1 MTTTAPVPEDRA
13 APDPSG
19 TPLPDTA
26 PSAAPAPGT
35 APAAGTAP
43 ASDAATARPAAAHGS
58 SPWQLARQE
67 LGRRTAVRVSL
78 CVVLLFVLMALA
90 APWLGALGGWSP
102 EEFDKTAIDPY
113 LGGQPLGAFGGIGPE
128 HWLGVEPVT
137 GRDLFARV
145 VHGAQVSLLI
155 AFAAT
160 AIVVVAGTAAGIAA
174 GYFGGRTDTVL
185 SRLMDLTM
193 SFPSLIFMIAMLS
206 VAKDVNRLVLMT
218 SVIGLFGWPGVA
230 RIVRGQ
236 TLSLRHREY
245 VDAARVGGAGSWRI
259 LTREILPGVSGPV
272 IAYTTLLI
280 PGMISTEAALSYLGV
295 GVRPPTPS
303 WGQMIAESVAFYE
316 TDPMYFVIPSVFLFL
331 AVLAFTLLG
340 DALRDILDP
349 RGGRS

>member
-1 MTTTAPVPEDRA
+1 MTSTA
-13 APDPSG
+13 
-19 TPLPDTA
+19 T
-26 PSAAPAPGT
+26 PAPTAAT
-35 APAAGTAP
+35 APAGEIP
-43 ASDAATARPAAAHGS
+43 PGS

-67 LGRRTAVRVSL
+67 LRRRPAVKISL
-78 CVVLLFVLMALA
+78 AVVTLFLLMAVT
-90 APWLGALGGWSP
+90 APWLAALGGWSP
-102 EEFDKTAIDPY
+102 DQFDKSAVDPY
-113 LGGQPLGAFGGIGPE
+113 LGGLPIGSLGGISGE

-160 AIVVVAGTAAGIAA
+160 AVVVLTGTAAGIAA
-174 GYFGGRTDTVL
+174 GYFGGRTDAVL

-206 VAKDVNRLVLMT
+206 VAKDVNRILLMT
-218 SVIGLFGWPGVA
+218 AVIGLFGWPGIA
-230 RIVRGQ
+230 RVVRGQ
-236 TLSLRHREY
+236 TLSLKHREY
-245 VDAARVGGAGSWRI
+245 VDAARVGGSSSWRI
-259 LTREILPGVSGPV
+259 LTRDILPGVSGPV

-316 TDPMYFVIPSVFLFL
+316 TDPMYFVIPSTFLFL

-349 RGGRS
+349 RGGRT

>member
-1 MTTTAPVPEDRA
+1 MTTTAPGADGP
-13 APDPSG
+13 
-19 TPLPDTA
+19 
-26 PSAAPAPGT
+26 AAPAP
-35 APAAGTAP
+35 APAPGGTPAPGAG
-43 ASDAATARPAAAHGS
+43 TARPAAAPGS
-58 SPWQLARQE
+58 SPWQLARRE
-67 LGRRTAVRVSL
+67 LRRRPAVRISL
-78 CVVLLFVLMALA
+78 FVVLLFVLMAA
-90 APWLGALGGWSP
+90 TAPWLGALGGWSP
-102 EEFDKTAIDPY
+102 DEFDKSAVDPY
-113 LGGQPLGAFGGIGPE
+113 LGGQPLGSFGGISPE
-128 HWLGVEPVT
+128 HWLGVEPVS

-145 VHGAQVSLLI
+145 VNGAQVSLLI

-160 AIVVVAGTAAGIAA
+160 AIVVVTGTAAGIAA

-206 VAKDVNRLVLMT
+206 VAKDVNRIVLMT
-218 SVIGLFGWPGVA
+218 VVIGVFGWPGVA
-230 RIVRGQ
+230 RVVRGQ
-236 TLSLRHREY
+236 ALSLKHREY
-245 VDAARVGGAGSWRI
+245 VDAARVGGSSSWRI
-259 LTREILPGVSGPV
+259 LTRDILPGVSGPV

-316 TDPMYFVIPSVFLFL
+316 TDPMYFVIPSLFLFL

-349 RGGRS
+349 RGGRT

>member
-1 MTTTAPVPEDRA
+1 MTTTTAPADGAPQVKEVP
-13 APDPSG
+13 P
-19 TPLPDTA
+19 
-26 PSAAPAPGT
+26 
-35 APAAGTAP
+35 
-43 ASDAATARPAAAHGS
+43 GS
-58 SPWQLARQE
+58 SPWQLARRE
-67 LGRRTAVRVSL
+67 LRRRPAVRVSL
-78 CVVLLFVLMALA
+78 GLVLLFVLTAVT

-102 EEFDKTAIDPY
+102 EQFDKTAIDPY
-113 LGGQPLGAFGGIGPE
+113 LGGQPLGSFGGISSE

-160 AIVVVAGTAAGIAA
+160 AIVVLAGTAAGIAA
-174 GYFGGRTDTVL
+174 GYFGGRTDTIL

-206 VAKDVNRLVLMT
+206 VAKDVNRIVLIT
-218 SVIGLFGWPGVA
+218 VVIGVFGWPGVA
-230 RIVRGQ
+230 RVVRGQ
-236 TLSLRHREY
+236 TLSLKHREY
-245 VDAARVGGAGSWRI
+245 VDAARVGGSGSWRI

>member
-1 MTTTAPVPEDRA
+1 MTTTAPGA
-13 APDPSG
+13 AG
-19 TPLPDTA
+19 
-26 PSAAPAPGT
+26 PGT
-35 APAAGTAP
+35 ARPPAPDGAP
-43 ASDAATARPAAAHGS
+43 AGAVPPGS
-58 SPWQLARQE
+58 SPWQLARRE
-67 LGRRTAVRVSL
+67 LRRRPAVRVSL
-78 CVVLLFVLMALA
+78 CVVLLFVLMAA
-90 APWLGALGGWSP
+90 TAPWLGALGGWSP
-102 EEFDKTAIDPY
+102 DEFDKSAIDPY
-113 LGGQPLGAFGGIGPE
+113 LGGQPLGSLGGISPE

-160 AIVVVAGTAAGIAA
+160 AIVVVTGTAAGIAA
-174 GYFGGRTDTVL
+174 GYFGGRTDAVL

-193 SFPSLIFMIAMLS
+193 SFPSLIFMIAVLS
-206 VAKDVNRLVLMT
+206 AAKDVNRIVLIT
-218 SVIGLFGWPGVA
+218 AVIGVFGWPGVA
-230 RIVRGQ
+230 RVVRGQ
-236 TLSLRHREY
+236 TFSLKHREY
-245 VDAARVGGAGSWRI
+245 VDAARVGGASAWRI

-303 WGQMIAESVAFYE
+303 WGQMIAESVAYYE
-316 TDPMYFVIPSVFLFL
+316 TDPMYFVIPSLFLFF

-349 RGGRS
+349 RGART

>member
-1 MTTTAPVPEDRA
+1 MTTTTPDGA
-13 APDPSG
+13 APD
-19 TPLPDTA
+19 TAAPDI
-26 PSAAPAPGT
+26 AAPAAQAVP
-35 APAAGTAP
+35 P
-43 ASDAATARPAAAHGS
+43 GS
-58 SPWQLARQE
+58 SPWQLARRE
-67 LGRRTAVRVSL
+67 LRRRPAVRISL

-102 EEFDKTAIDPY
+102 DAFDKAAVDPY
-113 LGGQPLGAFGGIGPE
+113 LGGQPLGSFGGISPE

-137 GRDLFARV
+137 GRDLFSRV
-145 VHGAQVSLLI
+145 VHGAQVSLMI

-160 AIVVVAGTAAGIAA
+160 AIVVLAGTAAGIAA
-174 GYFGGRTDTVL
+174 GYFGGRTDAVL

-206 VAKDVNRLVLMT
+206 VARDVNRIVLMT

-230 RIVRGQ
+230 RVVRGQ
-236 TLSLRHREY
+236 TLSLKHREY
-245 VDAARVGGAGSWRI
+245 VDAARVGGASSWRI
-259 LTREILPGVSGPV
+259 LTRDILPGVSGPV

-316 TDPMYFVIPSVFLFL
+316 TDPMYFVIPSAFLFL

-349 RGGRS
+349 RGGRT

>member
-1 MTTTAPVPEDRA
+1 M
-13 APDPSG
+13 
-19 TPLPDTA
+19 
-26 PSAAPAPGT
+26 
-35 APAAGTAP
+35 
-43 ASDAATARPAAAHGS
+43 
-58 SPWQLARQE
+58 
-67 LGRRTAVRVSL
+67 AVT
-78 CVVLLFVLMALA
+78 

-113 LGGQPLGAFGGIGPE
+113 LGGQPLGSFGGISPE

-174 GYFGGRTDTVL
+174 GYFGGRTDAVL

-206 VAKDVNRLVLMT
+206 VAKDVNRIVLMT
-218 SVIGLFGWPGVA
+218 SVIGVFGWPGVA
-230 RIVRGQ
+230 RVVRGQ
-236 TLSLRHREY
+236 TLSLKHREY
-245 VDAARVGGAGSWRI
+245 VDAARVGGSGPWRI
-259 LTREILPGVSGPV
+259 LTRDILPGVSGPV

-303 WGQMIAESVAFYE
+303 WGQMIAESVAYYE

-349 RGGRS
+349 RGGRT

>member
-1 MTTTAPVPEDRA
+1 MTTTTPDGA
-13 APDPSG
+13 APD
-19 TPLPDTA
+19 TAAPDTA
-26 PSAAPAPGT
+26 APT
-35 APAAGTAP
+35 AKAVPP
-43 ASDAATARPAAAHGS
+43 GS
-58 SPWQLARQE
+58 SPWQLARRE
-67 LGRRTAVRVSL
+67 LRRRPAVRISL
-78 CVVLLFVLMALA
+78 CVVLLFVVMALG

-102 EEFDKTAIDPY
+102 DAFDKAAIDPY
-113 LGGQPLGAFGGIGPE
+113 LGGQPLGSFGGISPE

-145 VHGAQVSLLI
+145 VHGARVSLMI

-160 AIVVVAGTAAGIAA
+160 AIVVLAGTAAGIAA
-174 GYFGGRTDTVL
+174 GYFGGRTDAVL

-206 VAKDVNRLVLMT
+206 VAKDVNRIVLMT
-218 SVIGLFGWPGVA
+218 AVIGLFGWPGIA
-230 RIVRGQ
+230 RVVRGQ
-236 TLSLRHREY
+236 TLSLKHREY
-245 VDAARVGGAGSWRI
+245 VDAARVGGSGSWRI
-259 LTREILPGVSGPV
+259 LTRDILPGVAGPV

-316 TDPMYFVIPSVFLFL
+316 TDPMYFVIPSAFLFL

-349 RGGRS
+349 RGGRT